1 MLAQNLDFTT
11 EFNANSKVNI
21 DTNGWDYVSVQAITP
36 SGAINFNGTN
46 DANAITGVS
55 DGNARTA
62 INWQPVQG
70 INTATGT
77 GATSTSG
84 NSIYKFSSPSRFLQL
99 IGSAVTVTKLIVILS
114 QID

>member
-1 MLAQNLDFTT
+1 MITSTVDYTT
-11 EFNANSKVNI
+11 EFNANSKLNL
-21 DTNGWDYVSVQAITP
+21 DTSGWDYVNVQVQTP
-36 SGAINFNGTN
+36 SGSINFNGTN
-46 DANAITGVS
+46 DANAIEGVS

-70 INTATGT
+70 INTATGS

-84 NSIYKFSSPSRFLQL
+84 NGLFKFSTASRFLQF
-99 IGSAVTVTKLIVILS
+99 IGSSVTVTKIIVVYS

>member
-1 MLAQNLDFTT
+1 MLNTTLDLTT

-21 DTNGWDYVSVQAITP
+21 DTNGWDYASVQAITP

-46 DANAITGVS
+46 DANPITGVS

-62 INWQPVQG
+62 INWQPIQG
-70 INTATGT
+70 VNTATGT

-84 NSIYKFSSPSRFLQL
+84 NGIYKFSTASRFLQL
-99 IGSAVTVTKLIVILS
+99 IGSSVTVTRLIVVLS

>member
-1 MLAQNLDFTT
+1 MALSTTLNLTT
-11 EFNANSKVNI
+11 DFNANGKVNI
-21 DTNGWDYVSVQAITP
+21 DINGWDYASFQAIGS

-70 INTATGT
+70 INTATAI
-77 GATSTSG
+77 GATSASDNG
-84 NSIYKFSSPSRFLQL
+84 IYKFSSPSRFLQF
-99 IGSAVTVTKLIVILS
+99 
-114 QID
+114 

>member
-1 MLAQNLDFTT
+1 MTSQTFDVTSDF
-11 EFNANSKVNI
+11 NNNGKVNF
-21 DTNGWDYVSVQAITP
+21 DTNGWDYLNVQIQTP
-36 SGAINFNGTN
+36 SGSINFNGTN

-62 INWQPVQG
+62 INWQPAQG

-77 GATSTSG
+77 GVSSTSG
-84 NSIYKFSSPSRFLQL
+84 NGIFKFSTASRFLQF
-99 IGSAVTVTKLIVILS
+99 IGAAVTVNKMIIVLS